1 MNDRK
6 QLVIDKA
13 HDLFIEKG
21 FQATS
26 LQEILEY
33 SGISKGTFYNYFS
46 SKNELL
52 IAIFKNTF
60 QKIEKERHDL
70 IAGKD
75 PSDPEILIRQIEI
88 QMRTNRE
95 HNLIPLYEEVFFSND
110 KELKKFLEIGQMRT
124 LKWGYER
131 FKDLFDESL
140 HPYLLDATIM
150 LKGMLQQNIRY
161 YVMTHGPKAN
171 LLPVVRYSV
180 KRIMKMVEEA
190 GEARE
195 QLIPPEILEKWIPAS
210 RTEDLEL
217 RKNLYCVISKLK
229 KLDCKQKDYI
239 EKLDFIKDELLKSK
253 APRKFLIDSVL
264 SSLDYVGENELS
276 ELKELVENKFPEKE

>member
-6 QLVIDKA
+6 QHVIDKA
-13 HDLFIEKG
+13 RDLFIEKG

-60 QKIEKERHDL
+60 QKIEKERQEL
-70 IAGKD
+70 ITGKD
-75 PSDPEILIRQIEI
+75 PSDPEILVKQIEI

-95 HNLIPLYEEVFFSND
+95 NNLIPLYEEVFFSND
-110 KELKKFLEIGQMRT
+110 KELKKFLEIGQMKT
-124 LKWGYER
+124 LRWGYER

-161 YVMTHGPKAN
+161 YVMAHGTSAN

-180 KRIMKMVEEA
+180 NRIMKMVAEA

-195 QLIPPEILEKWIPAS
+195 QLISPEILEKWLPTS

-229 KLDCKQKDYI
+229 KLDCKQTDYI

-264 SSLDYVGENELS
+264 SSLDYVGETELS
-276 ELKELVENKFPEKE
+276 GLKKLVENKFS

>member
-21 FQATS
+21 YQATS

-52 IAIFKNTF
+52 IAIFKNTY
-60 QKIEKERHDL
+60 QKIEKERQEL

-75 PSDPEILIRQIEI
+75 PSDPEILIKQIEI

-95 HNLIPLYEEVFFSND
+95 NNLIPLYEEVFFSND
-110 KELKKFLEIGQMRT
+110 KELKKFLEIGQMKT
-124 LKWGYER
+124 LRWGYER

-161 YVMTHGPKAN
+161 YVMAHGPSAN

-180 KRIMKMVEEA
+180 KRVMNMVKEA

-195 QLIPPEILEKWIPAS
+195 QLLPPEILEKWLPTS

-217 RKNLYCVISKLK
+217 RKNLYCIISKLK
-229 KLDCKQKDYI
+229 KLDCQQKDYI

-276 ELKELVENKFPEKE
+276 ELKELVENKFLEKE

>member
-6 QLVIDKA
+6 QHVIDKA

-60 QKIEKERHDL
+60 QKIEKERHEL

-110 KELKKFLEIGQMRT
+110 KELKKFLEIGQMKT
-124 LKWGYER
+124 LRWGYER

-140 HPYLLDATIM
+140 HPFLLDATIM

-161 YVMTHGPKAN
+161 YVMAHGPSVN

-180 KRIMKMVEEA
+180 NRIMKMVEEA

-195 QLIPPEILEKWIPAS
+195 QLIPPEILEKWLPTS
-210 RTEDLEL
+210 RMEDLEL

-276 ELKELVENKFPEKE
+276 ELKELVENKFLEKD